1 MKSHNNAIEPRIT
14 MSHSINLISMP
25 FAATVIKIAG
35 LTCYSAPDSRE
46 LRTWDLF

>member
-14 MSHSINLISMP
+14 MSHKCLHSINLISMP

-35 LTCYSAPDSRE
+35 LTCDSAPDMP
-46 LRTWDLF
+46 